1 VSYLPLEGAAAVNGS
16 LYSLTYSTA
25 VGDGSQYTITADASR
40 LLVSSSNTQF
50 SGNVNIIGSVSASL
64 FTGSFA
70 GDSLNID
77 NDVKIE
83 NGFTI
88 LTSVSQSL
96 NFADDVAAAA
106 GGIPLGGLYRNGNF
120 VAIRIT

>member
-1 VSYLPLEGAAAVNGS
+1 
-16 LYSLTYSTA
+16 
-25 VGDGSQYTITADASR
+25 VGNQI
-40 LLVSSSNTQF
+40 V
-50 SGNVNIIGSVSASL
+50 
-64 FTGSFA
+64 TGSFNVT
-70 GDSLNID
+70 GSLNID

-96 NFADDVAAAA
+96 NFADDAAAAA